1 MSPSPSSLPLLSP
14 LFRALAGVAGGVGVG
29 DDDDGGSA
37 RFGADDEDGGDGA
50 EAALRLGLL
59 TALAAV
65 DGEVVLTLL
74 LLLLLLLLLVL
85 SPLSLVR
92 AGARGVFALLLSPW
106 RSLNR
111 RRDLGFAATGSCCSD
126 EACSG
131 SLRVR

>member
-1 MSPSPSSLPLLSP
+1 

-50 EAALRLGLL
+50 EAVLRLGLL

-65 DGEVVLTLL
+65 GGEAVLTLL

-92 AGARGVFALLLSPW
+92 AAGARGVLALLLSPW
-106 RSLNR
+106 RSLDR
-111 RRDLGFAATGSCCSD
+111 RSDLGFAATGSCCSD
-126 EACSG
+126 DARSG
-131 SLRVR
+131 SSRVR